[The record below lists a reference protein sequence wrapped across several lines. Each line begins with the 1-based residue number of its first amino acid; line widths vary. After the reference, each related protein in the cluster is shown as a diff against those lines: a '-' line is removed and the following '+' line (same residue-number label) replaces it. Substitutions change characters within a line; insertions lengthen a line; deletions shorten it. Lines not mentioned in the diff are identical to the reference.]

1 MEEIITGYQYGPING
16 EFRGVYEFPNNL
28 DKEEI
33 HMPPYTTLIP
43 PPEEIPAGKIACW
56 NGDVWE
62 LKDDQVS
69 IKSDPI
75 KDDDIGKLLPEFV
88 ADQIRFG
95 LWSDELQQKYDIA
108 RPLYLQ
114 KEQND
119 IDAIKQKA
127 IQDAQAIKQMVL
139 ARRAAEANT
148 ANNINL

>member
-16 EFRGVYEFPNNL
+16 EFRGIYEFPNNL

-33 HMPPYTTLIP
+33 HMPPFTTLVA
-43 PPEEIPAGKIACW
+43 PPEVQEGMVACW
-56 NGDVWE
+56 NGTEWIVKLDNNIS
-62 LKDDQVS
+62 S
-69 IKSDPI
+69 IKVKPVSDE
-75 KDDDIGKLLPEFV
+75 KIGELTENFV
-88 ADQIRFG
+88 QHQIEIG

-114 KEQND
+114 QERNN
-119 IDAIKQKA
+119 IEAIRQKA

-148 ANNINL
+148 SNT